1 MKMFKLSL
9 ATMLAAGALATTASA
24 VAFEEAIKDVDVSGM
39 ARIRYTTVHNNDG
52 NSKATWNFR
61 GMLNVNTKID
71 DNFSM
76 MVGIRY
82 NSHNDS
88 SYSQSTSSDGNKFD
102 VYRGYLAYAVGGTQI
117 LAGRQ
122 RLTPVGTMFTDDM
135 YGDGFVV
142 LNTDIQ
148 GLILGALFMD
158 ALEAD
163 GDIGTKGIDLLGLGS
178 DNIAVATGKSV
189 TDHNLWGAAMIG
201 NYDPVSFQIWD
212 AYLQDVANLFAVE
225 LGVNVKVSDDT
236 TIGLKGQYANTHFD
250 SGFKRDVDGAILS
263 VIGTQD
269 LQIDDSNF
277 WAIQAEANFFGVDF
291 SAGYVNFEADSKNG
305 VSLTSFEDNG
315 QFIQAGEELVDY
327 SAYIGENDY
336 WFVTAGYTIPGANLR
351 IGADYLDG
359 EFTNDVNVREVVARA
374 TYKHNKKLSFNTW
387 YSNVKED
394 ADKTDTWRFEAKY
407 TF

>member
-9 ATMLAAGALATTASA
+9 ATMLAAGALATSASA
-24 VAFEEAIKDVDVSGM
+24 VSFEEAIKDVDVSGM
-39 ARIRYTTVHNNDG
+39 ARIRYTSTKNHDADSNAV
-52 NSKATWNFR
+52 WNFR

-76 MVGIRY
+76 MVGVRY
-82 NSHNDS
+82 NSHNDNG
-88 SYSQSTSSDGNKFD
+88 YTESTSSNGNKFD
-102 VYRGYLAYAVGGTQI
+102 LYRGYLSYAVGGTNI
-117 LAGRQ
+117 LFGRQ

-135 YGDGFVV
+135 YGDGIVV

-163 GDIGTKGIDLLGLGS
+163 GDIGARTLDPILVT
-178 DNIAVATGKSV
+178 VADKKKI

-212 AYLQDVANLFAVE
+212 AYLQDVANLFAIE
-225 LGVNVKVSDDT
+225 LGVNVKVSDDNS
-236 TIGLKGQYANTHFD
+236 IGLKGQYANTHFD
-250 SGFKRDVDGAILS
+250 SGF
-263 VIGTQD
+263 IGKSAK
-269 LQIDDSNF
+269 IVDDSDF

-291 SAGYVNFEADSKNG
+291 SAGYVNYQADNKYAASI
-305 VSLTSFEDNG
+305 TSFEDNG
-315 QFIQAGEELVDY
+315 NFIVAGEELVDY
-327 SAYIGENDY
+327 SIYNGENDY
-336 WFVTAGYTIPGANLR
+336 WFVTAGYTIPGANVR
-351 IGADYLDG
+351 IGADYLQGD
-359 EFTNDVNVREVVARA
+359 FSNDVDGKEAVGRI

-387 YSNVKED
+387 YSYVKLD
-394 ADKTDTWRFEAKY
+394 QDKTDTWRFEAKY